1 MASCGGGGGARLVAP
16 VQAIVLS
23 PDPDEEDALAGGAEL
38 WRQARRVRLGSRLLP
53 SRLARRP
60 PSSPPPRQLRR
71 SASSDHSDGSS
82 TGRRSSCDITLW
94 SDAELMAPPGQTS
107 ARRQRLRPT
116 TASFRR
122 LRETATSVFGAVK
135 FRAESADGS
144 GERLGVPADQSRM
157 RSRSYMDGE
166 GESWG
171 VEGESSERE
180 RGESDPEEL
189 LTMYDSGGD
198 VSQGGVRQK
207 DHLRR
212 PPLNK
217 RMSELARRSADRIL
231 QSGKQEQQIMER
243 FVLRESSQE
252 RLKRA
257 RARALRPP
265 PSLSG
270 SSNASSV
277 TSRGSDMR
285 TISVRIVKEILPPG
299 ANKYPQMAGQ
309 APRVG
314 TIALENAKK
323 AASLFITVP
332 SAQSAVKPPEA
343 PGSGPETNDPAPQTT
358 ELSAT
363 QAPEAPAVDAADTT
377 TSAAAP
383 EVSPPSAVGWTP
395 SRRSSVASVTSQ
407 VSLTPAQRR
416 AFLKKLRL
424 RRNVQVPGVMY
435 TDQARAAAVA
445 LGEHDIKYSLKN
457 RRFLNRGHGS
467 CWVSDDSTFAAFAS
481 HAQLELRRG
490 DPTYAIQLFDRAL
503 EFEPKD
509 ESCLASRA
517 KCNLLLGNNE
527 AALKDAEL
535 ILRQNPRCAR
545 ALSQKAEALYALGE
559 FEMALVYFSRGLRL
573 RPDMAVFPLGV
584 DTATEAIEN
593 AIGERASLIFS
604 GVEPLL
610 EGLKLSPDLTEEA
623 APTPSPPPASKPG
636 SAGGLSRGASR
647 DTAGSGRGRG
657 RGRGRAGS
665 DRAARTAPNCR
676 PVLEELAVD
685 KEYMERLI
693 QHPALSG
700 QCRTEVVKHA
710 EQAITFLEKRQQ
722 FWAKQ
727 KPVYTRQMERR
738 RALGL
743 LGPTSGGGRGK
754 RGTSSARPLGGR
766 VGSCI
771 DVARSA
777 RSSDRAGAVDSARS
791 TERVSDGGG
800 GSSSPSATDRSSS
813 DRGGASS
820 VGSTNGTSSGVGSA
834 TSAADL
840 G

>member
-1 MASCGGGGGARLVAP
+1 MTSCGAGGGARLVAP

-71 SASSDHSDGSS
+71 SASSEHSDGSS

-94 SDAELMAPPGQTS
+94 SDAELMAPPGTTS

-135 FRAESADGS
+135 FRAEAADGS
-144 GERLGVPADQSRM
+144 GERLGVPADQSRV

-180 RGESDPEEL
+180 RGESDPEDL
-189 LTMYDSGGD
+189 LTMYDS
-198 VSQGGVRQK
+198 
-207 DHLRR
+207 
-212 PPLNK
+212 
-217 RMSELARRSADRIL
+217 A
-231 QSGKQEQQIMER
+231 
-243 FVLRESSQE
+243 
-252 RLKRA
+252 
-257 RARALRPP
+257 
-265 PSLSG
+265 
-270 SSNASSV
+270 
-277 TSRGSDMR
+277 
-285 TISVRIVKEILPPG
+285 
-299 ANKYPQMAGQ
+299 
-309 APRVG
+309 
-314 TIALENAKK
+314 
-323 AASLFITVP
+323 
-332 SAQSAVKPPEA
+332 
-343 PGSGPETNDPAPQTT
+343 
-358 ELSAT
+358 
-363 QAPEAPAVDAADTT
+363 
-377 TSAAAP
+377 
-383 EVSPPSAVGWTP
+383 
-395 SRRSSVASVTSQ
+395 ASVTSQ

-509 ESCLASRA
+509 ELCLASRA

-535 ILRQNPRCAR
+535 ILRQNPRCARGEDLVQNPRCARGEDLIQNPCCARGEDLVQNPRCARGEDLVQNPRCARCR

-593 AIGERASLIFS
+593 AIGERAGLIFS

-623 APTPSPPPASKPG
+623 APTSSPPPASKPG

-665 DRAARTAPNCR
+665 GRTARAAPNCR

-754 RGTSSARPLGGR
+754 LFRCRNFAT
-766 VGSCI
+766 
-771 DVARSA
+771 
-777 RSSDRAGAVDSARS
+777 
-791 TERVSDGGG
+791 
-800 GSSSPSATDRSSS
+800 PSLPEKMSQGNETCRI
-813 DRGGASS
+813 
-820 VGSTNGTSSGVGSA
+820 
-834 TSAADL
+834 
-840 G
+840 